1 MPTEAQLD
9 RIESDSAPTFRLDL
23 HLHASLMEPRPRPL
37 IPPPPAGE
45 FEPLPEPAFP
55 KHPELLGDDPD
66 FEARHREAVNG
77 RRRWSREQ
85 ILRAMR
91 GWMVP
96 YVKSRVG
103 IGDFQPL
110 VAYLFS
116 EWKCNIDCHYC
127 WAFNNKVKGMTEDV
141 ARRSIDWL
149 HTTPCRVLALM
160 GGEVLLRPKVAH
172 KIVDYAARKDFF
184 VYVPTNG
191 RLMRPDVIDRL
202 GDAGMATVNLAVD
215 VVDEKLGL
223 PKALAPIRPY
233 FDHLVRKQYQYGYT
247 VFLNMNINHSN
258 LDDVRQLTE
267 IAHDNG
273 LATDYH
279 ICEPPLTAQGHFTH
293 VEGNSTFIRPDDFP
307 RIDALLDWLIDKQR
321 QGYKMANSVQ
331 RLAEMKAFM
340 RGKLLDWD
348 CRAGQNTVIIRTDGT
363 LAPCFPLYSA
373 TYDWGTI
380 ERPRFEGRQL
390 AEMKRSCQP
399 HCFSTLNHIV
409 AFCYHNTRVIKW
421 LLHQATHGFQGVTGG
436 LE

>member
-9 RIESDSAPTFRLDL
+9 RIQSDSAPTFRLDL

-37 IPPPPAGE
+37 IPPPAAGE
-45 FEPLPEPAFP
+45 SEPLPEPVFP
-55 KHPELLGDDPD
+55 QHPELLGEDPE
-66 FEARHREAVNG
+66 FEVRHREAVNG

-103 IGDFQPL
+103 SGEFQPL

-215 VVDEKLGL
+215 VVDEKPGL

-233 FDHLVRKQYQYGYT
+233 FDHLVRKQYRYGYT

-258 LDDVRQLTE
+258 LDDVRELTE

-273 LATDYH
+273 LGTDYH
-279 ICEPPLTAQGHFTH
+279 ICEPPLTAQGHFRH
-293 VEGNSTFIRPDDFP
+293 VEDNPTFIRPDDFP
-307 RIDALLDWLIDKQR
+307 RVDALLDWLIDKQR

-340 RGKLLDWD
+340 RGKLLEWD
-348 CRAGQNTVIIRTDGT
+348 CRAGQNTVIVRTDGT

-380 ERPRFEGRQL
+380 ERPRFDGRQL

-409 AFCYHNTRVIKW
+409 AFCYNNTRVIRW
-421 LLHQATHGFQGVTGG
+421 LLRQAAHGFQGVTGS